1 MVGRPREFD
10 PDTVLEAA
18 MRAFW
23 AKGYEATSLADLM
36 AVTGLHKG
44 SLYQAFGDKHSLFV
58 QALTR
63 YLEDMGRQAD
73 EIAASAETPLDAM
86 QQVLH
91 RMIDIVDS
99 HDDCPMGCLAINSLV
114 ELAPH
119 DPEVKKVLHDHLEQ
133 MKSSMRQKIAEA
145 QAAGQI
151 STHRSPELITGLL
164 STFIAGLG
172 ANMKGML
179 SKAEAHELM
188 DEQIKALTC

>member
-1 MVGRPREFD
+1 
-10 PDTVLEAA
+10 

-58 QALTR
+58 QALSR
-63 YLEDMGRQAD
+63 YLEDMGRQVG
-73 EIAASAETPLDAM
+73 EIVASAESPIDALH
-86 QQVLH
+86 QVLH

-99 HDDCPMGCLAINSLV
+99 DNDCPMGCLAVNSLI

-119 DPEVKKVLHDHLEQ
+119 DPEVQRILNDHIGIME
-133 MKSSMRQKIAEA
+133 KSMQQKIAEA

-151 STHRSPELITGLL
+151 STTRSPALITGLMTTFL
-164 STFIAGLG
+164 SGLG

-179 SKAEAHELM
+179 SKADAHELM
-188 DEQIKALTC
+188 DEQIKALMC

>member
-1 MVGRPREFD
+1 
-10 PDTVLEAA
+10 

-63 YLEDMGRQAD
+63 YLEDMGRQVF
-73 EIAASAETPLDAM
+73 EIVATAESPIDALH
-86 QQVLH
+86 QVLH

-99 HDDCPMGCLAINSLV
+99 HDECPMGCLAINSLI

-119 DPEVKKVLHDHLEQ
+119 DPEVQKVLNDHIGVMEQ
-133 MKSSMRQKIAEA
+133 SMQQKVAEA

-151 STHRSPELITGLL
+151 STTRSPALITGLM
-164 STFIAGLG
+164 SNFIAGLG
-172 ANMKGML
+172 ANMKGKL
-179 SKAEAHELM
+179 SKADAHVLM
-188 DEQIKALTC
+188 DEQIKAVMC

>member
-58 QALTR
+58 QALSR
-63 YLEDMGRQAD
+63 YLEDMGRQVG
-73 EIAASAETPLDAM
+73 EIVASAESPIDALH
-86 QQVLH
+86 QVLH

-99 HDDCPMGCLAINSLV
+99 DNECPMGCLAVNSLI

-119 DPEVKKVLHDHLEQ
+119 DPEVQRILSDHIGIME
-133 MKSSMRQKIAEA
+133 KSMEQKIAEA

-151 STHRSPELITGLL
+151 STTRSPALITGLMT
-164 STFIAGLG
+164 TFMSGLG

-179 SKAEAHELM
+179 SKADAHELM
-188 DEQIKALTC
+188 DEQIKALMC

>member
-1 MVGRPREFD
+1 
-10 PDTVLEAA
+10 

-63 YLEDMGRQAD
+63 YLEYMGRQAN

-99 HDDCPMGCLAINSLV
+99 QDDCPMGCLAVNSLV

-119 DPEVKKVLHDHLEQ
+119 DPEVQKVLHDHLGQ
-133 MKSSMRQKIAEA
+133 MESSMRQKIAEA

-151 STHRSPELITGLL
+151 SKRRSPELITGLL